1 MHIGTLGMKMCLLR
15 KRMARERNWRSRKGC
30 EKLVVLGGMI
40 TAMQACSFK
49 LSTNKGARQGSN
61 ERIPKFKIFLLV
73 ELRGNKQTQSQPLL
87 DSNTGHQCTSQ
98 NQLSPKNSTT

>member
-30 EKLVVLGGMI
+30 ENSVVLGRMI
-40 TAMQACSFK
+40 TAMQAYSFK

-73 ELRGNKQTQSQPLL
+73 ELRGNKLNHNHCWTAIQDTNALL
-87 DSNTGHQCTSQ
+87 KTN
-98 NQLSPKNSTT
+98 